1 MLARARARRCFFSRG
16 SFLGRP
22 EAAEGNTAAP
32 DKEEATLSSKRQ
44 QTMAKVARERAV
56 KERRARKLEKKQAK
70 KLAAEG
76 GIPMTDEAL
85 DLLPPDL
92 NARYVDGGPPEPVA
106 ETTST
111 AAKPTPVVDEVE

>member
-1 MLARARARRCFFSRG
+1 MARARARCCFSRG
-16 SFLGRP
+16 SFLSGP
-22 EAAEGNTAAP
+22 EAAERNTAAP
-32 DKEEATLSSKRQ
+32 DREEATLSSKRQ
-44 QTMAKVARERAV
+44 QTMAKVARERTV

-76 GIPMTDEAL
+76 GVPMTDEAL

-106 ETTST
+106 ETPP
-111 AAKPTPVVDEVE
+111 AATEPAPVVDKVE